1 MNELVAAGLA
11 VKAARAAAGSGRPN
25 APVAPSRPKGPGLR
39 VRTRV
44 GLARGLHRVA
54 TAVEPRQ
61 RAEHAS
67 PACS

>member
-1 MNELVAAGLA
+1 MNELIAAGLA
-11 VKAARAAAGSGRPN
+11 VKAARAAASSGRPDS
-25 APVAPSRPKGPGLR
+25 PVVPSHAKRPGLH
-39 VRTRV
+39 VRMRA

-54 TAVEPRQ
+54 SALEPRQ